1 MLVIFVVNSPNM
13 KIFNDC
19 NDGNGNDDDDGD
31 YS

>member
-1 MLVIFVVNSPNM
+1 MLVIFVVYSPNM

-19 NDGNGNDDDDGD
+19 NDGNGNDDDGD